1 VRCIYLDRQIL
12 KPMSERKLGRPKKTL
27 KSGGQFASRTRR
39 QRVLLIEDHAE
50 LAEATA
56 EFMRSE
62 GLEVRIAPTGNSGL
76 EMAEAFQ
83 PEIVLCD
90 ISLPDM
96 SGLDV
101 ARALRAI
108 PATKDTLIAMHTA
121 LGERDLR
128 TFERQTD
135 GWVDLFL
142 SKPLT
147 PEKLD
152 TILSQLNVLRR
163 SRGFRRRPT

>member
-1 VRCIYLDRQIL
+1 MTDQKLHPL
-12 KPMSERKLGRPKKTL
+12 KKAL
-27 KSGGQFASRTRR
+27 KSREEFTNRTSRT
-39 QRVLLIEDHAE
+39 RVLLIEDHAE

-62 GLEVRIAPTGNSGL
+62 GLEVLIASTGNSGL

-96 SGLDV
+96 TGLEV
-101 ARALRAI
+101 ARAMRAI
-108 PATKDTLIAMHTA
+108 SGTKAALIAIHTA
-121 LGERDLR
+121 LGPRDLQ
-128 TFERQTD
+128 TFELDER
-135 GWVDLFL
+135 VNVFV

-147 PEKLD
+147 REKLD
-152 TILSQLNVLRR
+152 TILAQLHVLGRLEV
-163 SRGFRRRPT
+163 SPHPITEI